1 MGTQLEG
8 NRMKEPKKM
17 KMGGML
23 EMLSPAAAIA
33 KSLRTGKAEGILG
46 ALPIGALHNKKR
58 KDREGPEGP
67 KGPTGVTGMKA
78 GGRVSRGDGA
88 CMKGHTKG
96 KMR

>member
-1 MGTQLEG
+1 MACS
-8 NRMKEPKKM
+8 PKKM
-17 KMGGML
+17 KMGGKVAG
-23 EMLSPAAAIA
+23 P
-33 KSLRTGKAEGILG
+33 
-46 ALPIGALHNKKR
+46 
-58 KDREGPEGP
+58 EGPEGP

>member
-8 NRMKEPKKM
+8 NRMKEPQKM
-17 KMGGML
+17 KKGGKLAGLMGGALGAM
-23 EMLSPAAAIA
+23 MAGDI
-33 KSLRTGKAEGILG
+33 RG
-46 ALPIGALHNKKR
+46 ALPGALGMAAQRRMDR

>member
-1 MGTQLEG
+1 MTISRAQMGTQLEG
-8 NRMKEPKKM
+8 NRMACSPKKM
-17 KMGGML
+17 KKGGKVAG
-23 EMLSPAAAIA
+23 P
-33 KSLRTGKAEGILG
+33 EG
-46 ALPIGALHNKKR
+46 P
-58 KDREGPEGP
+58 EGPEGP

>member
-8 NRMKEPKKM
+8 NRMACSPKKM
-17 KMGGML
+17 KMGGKVAGLM
-23 EMLSPAAAIA
+23 
-33 KSLRTGKAEGILG
+33 GG
-46 ALPIGALHNKKR
+46 ALGVLPAVAMAAQRRMDR

-78 GGRVSRGDGA
+78 GGKVTRGDGM
-88 CMKGHTKG
+88 CQRGHTKG